1 MRIKSFA
8 KINLGLEVLR
18 KREDCYHDIRT
29 LFQSIDLYDLL
40 KIEKTSQGDLF
51 LDGSDNTISWG
62 EDNLIFKAASL
73 LKERLGVPWGAR
85 ISVDKRIPAGK
96 GLGGGSSNAAMTL
109 YALNKLWG
117 IRLDNQNLMNLGR
130 ELGADVPY
138 FLEGGLCLGVERGD
152 VIIPLDDVQPFLCL
166 LVLPEFSVLTSS
178 IYQRIDLSLTSSNK
192 ASKII
197 KFLGSRD
204 FSLLENEL
212 EETVFSL
219 YPQIKDIKSILQNVG
234 SELSLVSGTGAAV
247 FGLFFEKE
255 RAIKGLKKLKMNY
268 SSLLVEPISRERYWN
283 SIKAGV

>member
-18 KREDCYHDIRT
+18 KRGDNYHDIRT

-40 KIEKTSQGDLF
+40 KIEKISQGDLF
-51 LDGSDNTISWG
+51 LDGNDNTISWG
-62 EDNLIFKAASL
+62 EDNLIFKATSL
-73 LKERLGVPWGAR
+73 LKERFGVPWGAR

-109 YALNKLWG
+109 YALNELWG
-117 IRLDNQNLMNLGR
+117 IRLDNQKLMNLGR

-152 VIIPLDDVQPFLCL
+152 VIIPLNDVQHFHCL

-178 IYQRIDLSLTSSNK
+178 IYQRVDLSLTSSNK

-219 YPQIKDIKSILQNVG
+219 YPQIKEIKSILQNVG

-255 RAIKGLKKLKMNY
+255 RAIKGLKKLKRSY
-268 SSLLVEPISRERYWN
+268 SSLLVEPLSRERYWN

>member
-18 KREDCYHDIRT
+18 KREDNYHDIRT

-40 KIEKTSQGDLF
+40 KVEKTSQGDLF

-73 LKERLGVPWGAR
+73 LKERFGVPWGAR

-109 YALNKLWG
+109 YALNELWG
-117 IRLDNQNLMNLGR
+117 IRLDNRNLMDLGR
-130 ELGADVPY
+130 ELGADIPY

-152 VIIPLDDVQPFLCL
+152 LIIPLNDVRPFLCL
-166 LVLPEFSVLTSS
+166 LVLPEFSILTSS
-178 IYQRIDLSLTSSNK
+178 IYQRVDLSLTSSDK

-219 YPQIKDIKSILQNVG
+219 YPQIKEIKSILQNVG

-255 RAIKGLKKLKMNY
+255 RAMKGLKKLKRNY
-268 SSLLVEPISRERYWN
+268 SSLLVEPISRECYWN
-283 SIKAGV
+283 SIKSGV